1 MRRNYLLAVLGI
13 LATVFF
19 LYLALRNL
27 DWSHLA
33 EVLATINYAWV
44 LPALG
49 CQLLGYWLRA
59 LRWHEILK
67 PTRTVPASRLFGPMM
82 IGFAVN
88 NLLPARVGEIARAVA
103 VGQQESLSKS
113 TALATVV
120 VERVLDGLS
129 LVFFLFLFSLFWPM
143 PGWGIQVEEIA
154 VAIFW
159 VALVG
164 MVLVI
169 WPGSPLVVWIEKLL
183 SFLPGRFN
191 TRLATLLNAFI
202 GGLHSLGQTRTLL
215 WLTPL
220 SLGIWALESCAYYCL
235 SLGFNLPFSPIE
247 RLGLAIL
254 VMVMANM
261 GGLIPSSPGYV
272 GTFHFFV
279 ITALS
284 AFQVQREVAVSFAL
298 IAHGGQYLMVT
309 FIGVFVMLQSGLS
322 LWRLSREDLTPSAP

>member
-1 MRRNYLLAVLGI
+1 MRRNYLLALLGL
-13 LATVFF
+13 LATIFF
-19 LYLALRNL
+19 LTLALRNL

-33 EVLATINYAWV
+33 EVLATTNYAWV

-59 LRWHEILK
+59 QRWQEILR
-67 PTRTVPASRLFGPMM
+67 PTRTIPASRLFGPMM

-103 VGQQESLSKS
+103 LGRQEHFSKS
-113 TALATVV
+113 TALATIV

-154 VAIFW
+154 VAVFG

-169 WPGSPLVVWIEKLL
+169 LPGNLLVVWLEKVVR
-183 SFLPGRFN
+183 FLPGGLGVRFI
-191 TRLATLLNAFI
+191 TLLNTFI
-202 GGLHSLGQTRTLL
+202 SGLGSLGQTRTLL

-220 SLGIWALESCAYYCL
+220 SLGIWALESGAYYCL
-235 SLGFNLPFSPIE
+235 SLGFNLPFTLFE
-247 RLGLAIL
+247 RLGVAIL
-254 VMVMANM
+254 VMVMANL

-298 IAHGGQYLMVT
+298 IAHGGQYVMVT
-309 FIGVFVMLQSGLS
+309 FIGVFFMVQNGWSI
-322 LWRLSREDLTPSAP
+322 WRLSREDLTPSAP